1 VLGTATAL
9 AADTLVRRWA
19 PVSTTN

>member
-19 PVSTTN
+19 SESTTN